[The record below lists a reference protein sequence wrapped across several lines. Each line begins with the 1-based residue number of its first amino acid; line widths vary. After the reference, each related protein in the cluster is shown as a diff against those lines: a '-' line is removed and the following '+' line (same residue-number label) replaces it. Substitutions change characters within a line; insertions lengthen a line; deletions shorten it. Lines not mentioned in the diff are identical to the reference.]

1 MPRFLQLRRRRK
13 HRRTRNRSPVAERL
27 ESRLLLA
34 SDWRNPVDALDVN
47 GDSYVSPIDALFVAN
62 DLHRNGPR
70 SLPTERGSTAPPFLD
85 VNGDGA
91 TAPSDA
97 IRVIDALNAGIYAPY
112 VLEGSE
118 AGIHTSSVLV
128 GLGQEQGLRVYTFD
142 VEAKFDLRGGANDR
156 LEVYLVDPRNP
167 SQTLLDGGQPGTPL
181 FVLEPETPSYAD
193 ECAPGN
199 VHAR

>member
-97 IRVIDALNAGIYAPY
+97 IRVIDALNAGLNAE
-112 VLEGSE
+112 LK
-118 AGIHTSSVLV
+118 
-128 GLGQEQGLRVYTFD
+128 RKRRRD
-142 VEAKFDLRGGANDR
+142 
-156 LEVYLVDPRNP
+156 
-167 SQTLLDGGQPGTPL
+167 
-181 FVLEPETPSYAD
+181 D
-193 ECAPGN
+193 E
-199 VHAR
+199 HDD